1 MSASG
6 KKHRNQYL
14 FKGQSDEVFFV
25 CENESPDNK
34 DLYLCEIKLEN
45 TTSRTFTDNVKPVTV
60 EHLSEFYKFILPNEN
75 FSFCRSTETRFHQS
89 FPRMIDAGMEAGK
102 FIAFSDMQIG
112 TKAPTLSLFSLK
124 EEKVVLKVTGA
135 ELFVDF
141 VANSSKYAD
150 NPAKGQLYFLTDEY
164 FFDSKSLET
173 MRKPQDVQKSAMAL
187 NSA

>member
-1 MSASG
+1 
-6 KKHRNQYL
+6 
-14 FKGQSDEVFFV
+14 
-25 CENESPDNK
+25 
-34 DLYLCEIKLEN
+34 
-45 TTSRTFTDNVKPVTV
+45 
-60 EHLSEFYKFILPNEN
+60 
-75 FSFCRSTETRFHQS
+75 
-89 FPRMIDAGMEAGK
+89 MIDAGMEAGK

-187 NSA
+187 NSAQIISVEVDLASLLNKDAPYSLTENRRSQN

>member
-1 MSASG
+1 
-6 KKHRNQYL
+6 
-14 FKGQSDEVFFV
+14 
-25 CENESPDNK
+25 
-34 DLYLCEIKLEN
+34 
-45 TTSRTFTDNVKPVTV
+45 
-60 EHLSEFYKFILPNEN
+60 
-75 FSFCRSTETRFHQS
+75 
-89 FPRMIDAGMEAGK
+89 MIDAGMEAGK

>member
-1 MSASG
+1 
-6 KKHRNQYL
+6 
-14 FKGQSDEVFFV
+14 
-25 CENESPDNK
+25 
-34 DLYLCEIKLEN
+34 
-45 TTSRTFTDNVKPVTV
+45 
-60 EHLSEFYKFILPNEN
+60 
-75 FSFCRSTETRFHQS
+75 
-89 FPRMIDAGMEAGK
+89 MIDAGMEAGK

-173 MRKPQDVQKSAMAL
+173 MRKPKDVQKSAMAL
-187 NSA
+187 NSAQIISVEVDLASLLNKDAPYSLTENRRSQN